1 MPSDPRTSS
10 PAHPVPSTS
19 GWSTAPAP
27 TPSTTAVLLRLLQ
40 WGRPALPRIVL
51 GGLTALGASLLA
63 LAVPQVLRGVVNGP
77 LLTSGS
83 RTAVVEAAG
92 LVLGLGVLE
101 AFLVWCRRALI
112 LTPGTGVELA
122 MRRDLFGRLLDLP
135 VEFHDRWSGGQLL
148 SRSMSDLS
156 VIRRWMVFGVVM
168 LCVSATTVLVG
179 VGLMIATAP
188 LLGVIYLV
196 GAVPVIWLGF
206 RFRKDYKVA
215 ARRARDQAGDLATAV
230 EESVH
235 GIRVLKAFGRGQDAL
250 HDFVR
255 QADAL
260 RATEVAKARTQS
272 RVTFALG
279 AIPEAILAVSLA
291 VGVPLA
297 AAGRLSVGALVAF
310 FATAAIV
317 NSPVE
322 RLGQL
327 LAMTLDARAATE
339 RFVQVVD
346 TVPTVQ
352 DPRRP
357 RSLPAPAPDGS
368 RVELRGVRFAHP
380 ARRHDARAAEVLT
393 GVDLVLEPGTTTAL
407 VGLTGSG
414 KTTLLQLVPR
424 LYDVTAG
431 SVRIDGVDVR
441 DLTRA
446 HLRAAVSVAFED
458 PILFSASVREN
469 VLLGVPD
476 DLPAGEAEQ
485 LLQRSLDVARAGFAR
500 ALPQGLD
507 TVIGEEGMSLSG
519 GQRQRVALARA
530 IAVRPRV
537 LLLDDPLSA
546 LDVTT
551 EAAVTARLRE
561 VLAGTTTLVV
571 AHRPSTVALA
581 DRVAVLE
588 DGRITGVGTHT
599 ELLATHAHY
608 RYVLTALQSQDD
620 ELAAVDADRREQER
634 AVLEDEERAVDEVAD
649 ESVEVVR

>member
-1 MPSDPRTSS
+1 MP
-10 PAHPVPSTS
+10 PVRPSRS
-19 GWSTAPAP
+19 
-27 TPSTTAVLLRLLQ
+27 VLLRLVH
-40 WGRPALPRIVL
+40 WGRPAVPRIVV

-63 LAVPQVLRGVVNGP
+63 LAVPQVLQGVVNGP
-77 LLTSGS
+77 LLTSRS
-83 RTAVVEAAG
+83 RTGVVEAAL
-92 LVLGLGVLE
+92 LVLLLGVLE

-122 MRRDLFGRLLDLP
+122 MRRDLFRRLLDLP

-148 SRSMSDLS
+148 SRSMGDLS
-156 VIRRWMVFGVVM
+156 VIRRWMVFGLVM
-168 LCVSATTVLVG
+168 LCVSATTVVVG

-188 LLGVIYLV
+188 VLGLVYLV
-196 GAVPVIWLGF
+196 GAVPVVWLGF
-206 RFRKDYKVA
+206 RFRQDYKVV
-215 ARRARDQAGDLATAV
+215 ARRARDQAGDLATTV

-235 GIRVLKAFGRGQDAL
+235 GIRVLKAFGRGEDAL
-250 HDFVR
+250 DDFVR
-255 QADAL
+255 QADEL

-279 AIPEAILAVSLA
+279 AIPEAVLAVSLA

-297 AAGRLSVGALVAF
+297 AAGHVTVGALVAF

-317 NSPVE
+317 NAPVE
-322 RLGQL
+322 RLGHL

-352 DPRRP
+352 DPALPVPLPPRP
-357 RSLPAPAPDGS
+357 AGGSL
-368 RVELRGVRFAHP
+368 VELVGVHFAHATRGSAP
-380 ARRHDARAAEVLT
+380 GAEVLA
-393 GVDLVLEPGTTTAL
+393 GVDLRLEPGTTTAL

-431 SVRIDGVDVR
+431 AVRVDGVDVR
-441 DLTRA
+441 DVTRA
-446 HLRAAVSVAFED
+446 ELRAAVSVAFED

-469 VLLGVPD
+469 VLLGAPA
-476 DLPAGEAEQ
+476 DLPADEAED

-500 ALPQGLD
+500 DLPDALA
-507 TVIGEEGMSLSG
+507 TVIGEEGLSLSG

-546 LDVTT
+546 LDVST
-551 EAAVTARLRE
+551 EAEVTARLRE

-588 DGRITGVGTHT
+588 GGRVTGVGTHA

-608 RYVLTALQSQDD
+608 RYVLTALEAEDDDARATARAAQD
-620 ELAAVDADRREQER
+620 AQVR
-634 AVLEDEERAVDEVAD
+634 EDEELVADEVAD
-649 ESVEVVR
+649 ETVEVVR

>member
-1 MPSDPRTSS
+1 MPPGR
-10 PAHPVPSTS
+10 PSRS
-19 GWSTAPAP
+19 
-27 TPSTTAVLLRLLQ
+27 VLLRLVH
-40 WGRPALPRIVL
+40 WGRPAVPRIVV

-63 LAVPQVLRGVVNGP
+63 LAVPQVLRSVVNGP
-77 LLTSGS
+77 LLTDGS

-92 LVLGLGVLE
+92 LVLALGVLE
-101 AFLVWCRRALI
+101 AFLVWCRRTLI
-112 LTPGTGVELA
+112 LTPGTGVELT
-122 MRRDLFGRLLDLP
+122 MRRDLFRHLLDLP

-156 VIRRWMVFGVVM
+156 VIRRWMVFGLVM
-168 LCVSATTVLVG
+168 LCVSATTVVVG

-188 LLGVIYLV
+188 VLGLVYLA
-196 GAVPVIWLGF
+196 GAVPVVWLGF
-206 RFRKDYKVA
+206 RFRQDYKVV
-215 ARRARDQAGDLATAV
+215 ARRARDQAGDLATTV

-235 GIRVLKAFGRGQDAL
+235 GIRVLKAFGRGEDAL
-250 HDFVR
+250 GDFVR
-255 QADAL
+255 QADEL

-279 AIPEAILAVSLA
+279 AIPEAVLAVSLA

-297 AAGRLSVGALVAF
+297 AAGRVSVGALVAF

-317 NSPVE
+317 NAPVE
-322 RLGQL
+322 RLGNL

-346 TVPTVQ
+346 TVPTVR
-352 DPRRP
+352 DPQAPVALPPRP
-357 RSLPAPAPDGS
+357 AGGSL
-368 RVELRGVRFAHP
+368 VELDGVHFAHP
-380 ARRHDARAAEVLT
+380 ARGSGPVGEVLA
-393 GVDLVLEPGTTTAL
+393 GVDLRLEPGTTTAL

-431 SVRIDGVDVR
+431 AVRVDGVDVR

-446 HLRAAVSVAFED
+446 QLRAAVSVAFED

-469 VLLGVPD
+469 VLLGTPA
-476 DLPAGEAEQ
+476 DLPAEEAED
-485 LLQRSLDVARAGFAR
+485 LLQGSLDVARAGFAR
-500 ALPQGLD
+500 DLPDGLA
-507 TVIGEEGMSLSG
+507 TVIGEEGLSLSG

-546 LDVTT
+546 LDVST
-551 EAAVTARLRE
+551 EAQVTARLRE

-588 DGRITGVGTHT
+588 DGRITGVGTHA

-608 RYVLTALQSQDD
+608 RYVLTAQ
-620 ELAAVDADRREQER
+620 EAVDDAARAADRRAQDADVR
-634 AVLEDEERAVDEVAD
+634 EDEERTAD
-649 ESVEVVR
+649 EAADEAADEWVETAR

>member
-1 MPSDPRTSS
+1 VPVAPSRS
-10 PAHPVPSTS
+10 
-19 GWSTAPAP
+19 
-27 TPSTTAVLLRLLQ
+27 VLLRLVH
-40 WGRPALPRIVL
+40 WGRPAVPRIVV

-63 LAVPQVLRGVVNGP
+63 LAVPQVLQGVVNGP
-77 LLTSGS
+77 LLTSRS
-83 RTAVVEAAG
+83 RSGVVEAAL
-92 LVLGLGVLE
+92 LVLALGVLE

-122 MRRDLFGRLLDLP
+122 MRRDLFRRLLDLP

-148 SRSMSDLS
+148 SRSMGDLS
-156 VIRRWMVFGVVM
+156 VIRRWMVFGLVM
-168 LCVSATTVLVG
+168 LCVSSTTVVVG

-188 LLGVIYLV
+188 QLGLVYLA
-196 GAVPVIWLGF
+196 GAVPVVWLGF
-206 RFRKDYKVA
+206 RFRQDYKAV
-215 ARRARDQAGDLATAV
+215 ARRARDQAGDLATTV

-235 GIRVLKAFGRGQDAL
+235 GIRVLKAFGRGEDAFD
-250 HDFVR
+250 DFVR
-255 QADAL
+255 QADEL

-279 AIPEAILAVSLA
+279 AIPEAVLAVSLA

-297 AAGRLSVGALVAF
+297 AAGHVSVGALVAF

-317 NSPVE
+317 NAPVE
-322 RLGQL
+322 RLGHL

-352 DPRRP
+352 DPAVPVGLPPRP
-357 RSLPAPAPDGS
+357 AGGSL
-368 RVELRGVRFAHP
+368 VELEGVRFAH
-380 ARRHDARAAEVLT
+380 RTRGGTSSAEVLA
-393 GVDLVLEPGTTTAL
+393 GVDLRLEPGTTTAL

-431 SVRIDGVDVR
+431 AVRLDGVDVR
-441 DLTRA
+441 HLTRA
-446 HLRAAVSVAFED
+446 ELRAAVSVAFED

-469 VLLGVPD
+469 VLLGADERLDPD
-476 DLPAGEAEQ
+476 EAED
-485 LLQRSLDVARAGFAR
+485 LLRRSLEVARADFVHD
-500 ALPQGLD
+500 LPDGLD
-507 TVIGEEGMSLSG
+507 TVIGEEGLSLSG

-546 LDVTT
+546 LDVST
-551 EAAVTARLRE
+551 EADVTARLRD

-588 DGRITGVGTHT
+588 DGRITGLGTHA

-608 RYVLTALQSQDD
+608 RYVLTAC
-620 ELAAVDADRREQER
+620 
-634 AVLEDEERAVDEVAD
+634 VDEPPDDDARLDPDEIDQEAADVAD
-649 ESVEVVR
+649 ESVEVAR

>member
-1 MPSDPRTSS
+1 MPPGR
-10 PAHPVPSTS
+10 PSRS
-19 GWSTAPAP
+19 
-27 TPSTTAVLLRLLQ
+27 VLLRLVH
-40 WGRPALPRIVL
+40 WGRPAVPRIVV

-63 LAVPQVLRGVVNGP
+63 LAVPQVLRSVVNGP
-77 LLTSGS
+77 LLTDGS

-92 LVLGLGVLE
+92 LVLALGVLE
-101 AFLVWCRRALI
+101 AFLVWCRRTLI
-112 LTPGTGVELA
+112 LTPGTGVELT
-122 MRRDLFGRLLDLP
+122 MRRDLFRHLLDLP

-156 VIRRWMVFGVVM
+156 VIRRWMVFGLVM
-168 LCVSATTVLVG
+168 LCVSATTVVVG

-188 LLGVIYLV
+188 VLGLVYLA
-196 GAVPVIWLGF
+196 GAVPVVWLGF
-206 RFRKDYKVA
+206 RFRQDYKVV
-215 ARRARDQAGDLATAV
+215 ARRARDQAGDLATTV

-235 GIRVLKAFGRGQDAL
+235 GIRVLKAFGRGEDAL
-250 HDFVR
+250 GDFVR
-255 QADAL
+255 QADEL

-279 AIPEAILAVSLA
+279 AIPEAVLAVSLA

-297 AAGRLSVGALVAF
+297 AAGRVSVGALVAF

-317 NSPVE
+317 NAPVE
-322 RLGQL
+322 RLGNL

-346 TVPTVQ
+346 TVPTVR
-352 DPRRP
+352 DPQAPVALPPRP
-357 RSLPAPAPDGS
+357 AGGSL
-368 RVELRGVRFAHP
+368 VELDGVRFAHP
-380 ARRHDARAAEVLT
+380 ARGSGPVAEVLA
-393 GVDLVLEPGTTTAL
+393 GVDLRLEPGTTTAL

-431 SVRIDGVDVR
+431 AVRVDGVDVR

-446 HLRAAVSVAFED
+446 QLRAAVSVAFED

-469 VLLGVPD
+469 VLLGTPA
-476 DLPAGEAEQ
+476 DLPAEEAED
-485 LLQRSLDVARAGFAR
+485 LLQGSLDVARAGFAR
-500 ALPQGLD
+500 DLPDGLA
-507 TVIGEEGMSLSG
+507 TVIGEEGLSLSG

-546 LDVTT
+546 LDVST
-551 EAAVTARLRE
+551 EAQVTARLRE

-588 DGRITGVGTHT
+588 DGRITGVGTHA

-608 RYVLTALQSQDD
+608 RYVLTAQ
-620 ELAAVDADRREQER
+620 EAVDDAARAADRRAQDADVR
-634 AVLEDEERAVDEVAD
+634 EDEERTAD
-649 ESVEVVR
+649 EAADEAADEWVETAR

>member
-1 MPSDPRTSS
+1 M
-10 PAHPVPSTS
+10 
-19 GWSTAPAP
+19 
-27 TPSTTAVLLRLLQ
+27 LRLVA

-63 LAVPQVLRGVVNGP
+63 LAVPQVLRAVVNGP

-83 RTAVVEAAG
+83 RTGVVEAAG
-92 LVLGLGVLE
+92 LVLLLGALE

-112 LTPGTGVELA
+112 LTPGTNVELA
-122 MRRDLFGRLLDLP
+122 MRRDLFRRLLDLP

-156 VIRRWMVFGVVM
+156 TVRRWMVFGLVM
-168 LCVSATTVLVG
+168 LCVSATTVVVG

-188 LLGVIYLV
+188 VLGLVYLA
-196 GAVPVIWLGF
+196 GAVPMVWLGF
-206 RFRKDYKVA
+206 RFRRDYRVV
-215 ARRARDQAGDLATAV
+215 ARRARDQAGDLATTV

-235 GIRVLKAFGRGQDAL
+235 GIRVLKAFGRGEDAL
-250 HDFVR
+250 GDFVR

-279 AIPEAILAVSLA
+279 AIPEAVLAVSLA
-291 VGVPLA
+291 IGVVLA
-297 AAGRLSVGALVAF
+297 ARGDVSVGALVAF

-317 NSPVE
+317 NAPVE

-339 RFVQVVD
+339 RFVQVID
-346 TVPTVQ
+346 TVPAVQ
-352 DPRRP
+352 DPDEPARLSAP
-357 RSLPAPAPDGS
+357 PGGGSL
-368 RVELRGVRFAHP
+368 VELADVRFAHP
-380 ARRHDARAAEVLT
+380 GRGRDAGTEILT
-393 GVDLVLEPGTTTAL
+393 GIDLRLEPGTTTAL

-431 SVRIDGVDVR
+431 AVRVDGVDVR

-446 HLRAAVSVAFED
+446 ELRAAVSVAFED

-469 VLLGVPD
+469 VLMGAPD
-476 DLPAGEAEQ
+476 DLPPEQAEA

-500 ALPQGLD
+500 DLPDGLD
-507 TVIGEEGMSLSG
+507 TVIGEEGLSLSG

-551 EAAVTARLRE
+551 EAEVTRRLRE
-561 VLAGTTTLVV
+561 ELAGTTTLVV

-588 DGRITGVGTHT
+588 DGRITAVGAHAD
-599 ELLATHAHY
+599 LLATHAHY
-608 RYVLTALQSQDD
+608 RYVLTAL
-620 ELAAVDADRREQER
+620 ELEDTER
-634 AVLEDEERAVDEVAD
+634 AALEAERRDRAAERREDEESEVVEVAD
-649 ESVEVVR
+649 ETADEKLEVRR

>member
-1 MPSDPRTSS
+1 MTP
-10 PAHPVPSTS
+10 
-19 GWSTAPAP
+19 GAPAAP
-27 TPSTTAVLLRLLQ
+27 ERSASTTSVLLRLLQ

-63 LAVPQVLRGVVNGP
+63 LAVPQVLRAVVNGP
-77 LLTSGS
+77 LLTDGS
-83 RTAVVEAAG
+83 RVAVVEAAG
-92 LVLGLGVLE
+92 LVLLLGVIE

-148 SRSMSDLS
+148 SRSMGDLS

-168 LCVSATTVLVG
+168 LCVSATTVVVG

-188 LLGVIYLV
+188 LLGVVYVL
-196 GAVPVIWLGF
+196 GAVPMIWLGF
-206 RFRKDYKVA
+206 RFRQDYKAV
-215 ARRARDQAGDLATAV
+215 ARRARDQAGDLATVV

-235 GIRVLKAFGRGQDAL
+235 GIRVLKAFGRGEDAL
-250 HDFVR
+250 EDFVR

-260 RATEVAKARTQS
+260 RTTEVAKARTQS

-279 AIPEAILAVSLA
+279 AIPEAILALSLA
-291 VGVPLA
+291 IGVPLA

-317 NSPVE
+317 NAPVE

-339 RFVQVVD
+339 RFVQVID
-346 TVPTVQ
+346 TVPTVR
-352 DPRRP
+352 DPEVPRALPPRP
-357 RSLPAPAPDGS
+357 EHGS
-368 RVELRGVRFAHP
+368 RVELLDVRFAHP
-380 ARRHDARAAEVLT
+380 ARGRAVRPPEILT

-431 SVRIDGVDVR
+431 AVRLDGVDVR

-446 HLRAAVSVAFED
+446 ELRAAVSVAFEE

-469 VLLGVPD
+469 VLMGVPD
-476 DLPAGEAEQ
+476 DLPAAEAQ
-485 LLQRSLDVARAGFAR
+485 ALLDRSLDVARAGFAR
-500 ALPQGLD
+500 ELPDGLD
-507 TVIGEEGMSLSG
+507 TVIGEEGLSLSG

-561 VLAGTTTLVV
+561 ELTGTTTLVV

-588 DGRITGVGTHT
+588 DGRITAVGTHT
-599 ELLATHAHY
+599 DLLATHAHY
-608 RYVLTALQSQDD
+608 RYVLTALEAQDD
-620 ELAAVDADRREQER
+620 ELAAVDRERREQALAGR
-634 AVLEDEERAVDEVAD
+634 EDEERVVDEVAD
-649 ESVEVVR
+649 ESAEVAR